1 MSDTNAA
8 FMSKTNPVLTRF
20 YEATNLSSIA
30 DLADFLDI
38 RRQAVYSALKSGK
51 FPNDWYFRVAKMT
64 NYSIDWLINGV
75 GPKKRLNPD
84 NISSASDLPQVI
96 DTMCECLVGSSANV
110 YDIHRCKI
118 RLCQNLLS
126 QKEDLKNPSNDEKK
140 NSRINNIKEFAS
152 KVAA

>member
-8 FMSKTNPVLTRF
+8 LMSKTDAVLNRF

-30 DLADFLDI
+30 DLADCLEI
-38 RRQAVYSALKSGK
+38 RRQAVYSALKSGTIPK
-51 FPNDWYFRVAKMT
+51 DWYFKVADIT
-64 NYSIDWLINGV
+64 NCSIDWLIHGV
-75 GPKKRLNPD
+75 GPKKRINPD
-84 NISSASDLPQVI
+84 KLTSASDLPQVI
-96 DTMCECLVGSSANV
+96 DSLCECLVGSSPNV

-118 RLCQNLLS
+118 HLCQKLLS
-126 QKEDLKNPSNDEKK
+126 QQEELKNSSKDEKK